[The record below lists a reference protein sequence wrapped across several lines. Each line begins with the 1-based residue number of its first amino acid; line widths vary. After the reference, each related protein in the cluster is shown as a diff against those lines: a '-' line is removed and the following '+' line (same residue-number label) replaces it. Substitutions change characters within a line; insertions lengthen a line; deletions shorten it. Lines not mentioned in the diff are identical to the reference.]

1 MIHSPIQQYL
11 ETLHAR
17 ISGLVEG
24 AVADYIPEL
33 AAVDPDS
40 FGICVATHDGHLYE
54 IGDTRLPFTIQSVS
68 KPLTYGLALEQN
80 GKDAVLA
87 KIGVEPSGDAF
98 NAISLQPETG
108 RPMNA
113 LINAGA
119 IATCGLISGDT
130 AEEKTAHILQTFSR
144 YAGRPLEIDEKV
156 YRSESATGHRNR
168 AIGWM
173 LHNFSIIGEEPN
185 PTLEAYFQQCA
196 IRVDCRDLAL
206 MGATLANGGVNPI
219 TGVRALASEYV
230 CNVLSVMATC
240 GMYDASG
247 DWLYQTGLPAKSGV
261 GGGVL
266 AVQPGRLA
274 IAVFS
279 PRLDA
284 QGNSARGVAVCRAI
298 AEDLK
303 LHLLDGADRAMS
315 PVRRSLTRRMVASK
329 KRRSDAASEHLKRVG
344 ERVRLYH
351 LHGVLTF
358 ASVEEIIR
366 RMLVRSKESD
376 LFILNFKLV
385 QGINLPSLRLLAQ
398 TQAAF
403 KSEGRLLLF
412 TEASTWWQSLID
424 AEADSQSFFADDDFA
439 LEFAENR
446 LLAEWQPAPEQASP
460 HRLSDCSLFK
470 GFSAQDL
477 AQVEHVL
484 ESRTYYKGQTMVA
497 VGQASDELFVIMRG
511 EAMVSAPTESGLAR
525 LDVFSAGCTFGE
537 VAFIDRSP
545 RSANVT
551 ALGLVDCKILT
562 RQAFELLASTAPL
575 LRYQLM
581 ESIAVGLA
589 GTVRQIN
596 RDLALL
602 K

>member
-11 ETLHAR
+11 ESLHAR
-17 ISGLVEG
+17 MRGLTDG

-40 FGICVATHDGHLYE
+40 FGICVATRDGHIYE
-54 IGDTRLPFTIQSVS
+54 IGDTRLPLTIQSVS
-68 KPLTYGLALEQN
+68 KPMTYGLALEQN
-80 GKDAVLA
+80 GRAAVLA

-108 RPMNA
+108 RPINP

-119 IATCGLISGDT
+119 IATCGMIDGASAD
-130 AEEKTAHILQTFSR
+130 EKTAHILEAFSR
-144 YAGRPLEIDEKV
+144 YAGRALDIDQKV
-156 YRSESATGHRNR
+156 YLSESATGHRNR

-173 LHNFSIIGEEPN
+173 LHNFSIIHEQPN

-196 IRVDCRDLAL
+196 IRIDCRDLAL

-230 CNVLSVMATC
+230 GNVLSVMTTC

-279 PRLDA
+279 LRLDA
-284 QGNSARGVAVCRAI
+284 QGNSVRGVAVCRAI
-298 AEDLK
+298 AEDLR
-303 LHLLDGADRAMS
+303 LHVLDGSDRVIS
-315 PVRRSLTRRMVASK
+315 PVRRSLTRRMAASK
-329 KRRSDAASEHLKRVG
+329 MRRSEAASEHLNRVG

-351 LHGVLTF
+351 LHGVLVF

-366 RMLVRSKESD
+366 RMLERAQESD

-385 QGINLPSLRLLAQ
+385 QGINLPSLRLLAR

-403 KSEGRLLLF
+403 QQVSKHLLF

-424 AEADSQSFFADDDFA
+424 VQADSQSFFADDDFA
-439 LEFAENR
+439 LEFAENT
-446 LLAEWQPAPEQASP
+446 LLAEWQTSHEQTDQ
-460 HRLSDCSLFK
+460 HRLSDCDLFK
-470 GFSAQDL
+470 GFSAEDL
-477 AQVEHVL
+477 SQVEQVL
-484 ESRTYYKGQTMVA
+484 VSRTNYQGQTMVA
-497 VGQASDELFVIMRG
+497 VGQASDELFVIMSG
-511 EAMVSAPTESGLAR
+511 EAMVSAPTASGLAR
-525 LDVFSAGCTFGE
+525 LDVFSVGCTFGE

-551 ALGLVDCKILT
+551 ALGLVECKILT
-562 RQAFELLASTAPL
+562 RMAFEKLAESAPQ
-575 LRYQLM
+575 LRYKIM
-581 ESIAVGLA
+581 ESIAFGLA